1 VTFFANL
8 GYQFKLR
15 GGVIPEGGVLL
26 ANAMPAHQL
35 MRRKMFRFPHLT
47 RRLFDPQLYLAGLDA
62 ARARG
67 HCANL
72 ASYPWFGIQRLE
84 AYSSSLQNQK
94 DWKTEANSSIARL
107 WPGCAPQDRQEIGW
121 CAREAI
127 EFQLRLGVEALIA
140 PSPLT
145 TDPASNYEL
154 ELAWLDESISA
165 VRATTGRQSPKPV
178 FATIAISDIALRYS
192 KPEENRFV
200 EQVLDAVSARE
211 IDGVYLI
218 VEQASEQVD
227 AKLCATSKTLESVL
241 HMIHVLKSEC
251 SLNVVVNFFGA
262 FGLVCSAVGADRWV
276 SGWYK
281 SETRLRL
288 DDKYGTGRSYPAFWS
303 HRAAIDIH
311 LESELDWISETGSLA
326 EVEDETVASIGLL
339 SALRGGGR
347 VEQVVDWRHRQSNIN
362 AASEHFFRSVIRED
376 KRLSV
381 LTSARRLEVVN
392 EWLHVAEEVAIRI
405 QKSRGAELKS
415 RLTHV
420 GAWATAVRSHIERH
434 GA

>member
-8 GYQFKLR
+8 GYQFKMR

-35 MRRKMFRFPHLT
+35 TRRKMLRFPHLA
-47 RRLFDPQLYLAGLDA
+47 RRLFDPQLYLASLDA
-62 ARARG
+62 ARASG

-72 ASYPWFGIQRLE
+72 ASYPWFGVDRLD
-84 AYSSSLQNQK
+84 AYSSSLQSQRG
-94 DWKTEANSSIARL
+94 WKAEAEASIVRL
-107 WPGCAPQDRQEIGW
+107 WPSCAPRDRQEIRR
-121 CAREAI
+121 CAHEAI
-127 EFQLRLGVEALIA
+127 EFQCRLGVEALIA

-154 ELAWLDESISA
+154 ELAWLDDSISA
-165 VRATTGRQSPKPV
+165 VRASTGRQSPKPV
-178 FATIAISDIALRYS
+178 FATIAISDIALRYAR
-192 KPEENRFV
+192 PEENRFV

-211 IDGVYLI
+211 INGVYLV
-218 VEQASEQVD
+218 VEQASEQAD
-227 AKLCATSKTLESVL
+227 AKLCATSRTLEAVL
-241 HMIHVLKSEC
+241 HMVHVLKNDC
-251 SLNVVVNFFGA
+251 SLSVVVNFFGA

-303 HRAAIDIH
+303 HRAAIDVH
-311 LESELDWISETGSLA
+311 LESELDWISETGRLA

-347 VEQVVDWRHRQSNIN
+347 VEQVVDWRYQQSNIN

-376 KRLSV
+376 KRLSD
-381 LTSARRLEVVN
+381 LTAVRRLEVVN
-392 EWLHVAEEVAIRI
+392 EWLHVAEEAARRI
-405 QKSRGAELKS
+405 QTGRGSELKS

-420 GAWATAVRSHIERH
+420 SAWATAVRSHRERH
-434 GA
+434 GG